1 MSVNDISERILDA
14 ARAAMPGAEI
24 EVKADRVSVGL
35 TRFANSYIHQNVAED
50 TTSVSLR
57 VHRDGRTIALST
69 TAATAQDMDAFVQR
83 AVALAALGPV
93 DATWPGLS
101 PAQPFEREVSHDEA
115 TAAATA
121 SDRADLVRAFVDAVG
136 GLEAAGY
143 CRTVAWTGAYRNSA
157 GQALDAA
164 TASADMDGIARCGGA
179 DSVARRLSARL
190 SDLDG
195 AALGDRAASGARTS
209 ASPEELPPGRY
220 EVIFEPEAVSD
231 LLNNIISYGFNG
243 KVFNEGRSFAELG
256 TAQFDPAISIHD
268 DPYAGDIGAKPFD
281 HEGTS
286 RARLTLVDNGITS
299 AIAHDRRTAREA
311 GANSTGHSTPG
322 DNWGPQA
329 ANAGL
334 APGTAT
340 LESMIASMERGILVR
355 DLWYTRV
362 LDPRSL
368 VITGLTRN
376 GAWLVEQGQIV
387 KPVRN
392 FRFTQ
397 SYPHALAPGA
407 VLGVGSTPVPQA
419 SRRELNTLSCPALH
433 LASWNFTGGASG

>member
-1 MSVNDISERILDA
+1 MKMSDVAESVLAA
-14 ARAAMPGAEI
+14 ARKAMPGAEV
-24 EVKADRVSVGL
+24 EVKVDRVSVGL
-35 TRFANSYIHQNVAED
+35 TRFANSCIHQNVAED

-69 TAATAQDMDAFVQR
+69 TTGDHAAFVER
-83 AVALAALGPV
+83 AAALAALAPV
-93 DATWPGLS
+93 DAGWPGLS
-101 PAQPFEREVSHDEA
+101 PAQPLEQEVTHDEA

-121 SDRADLVRAFVDAVG
+121 HDRASLVRDFVEAVG

-143 CRTVAWTGAYRNSA
+143 CRTVAWAGAYRNSA
-157 GQALDAA
+157 GQALDSA
-164 TASADMDGIARCGGA
+164 TASADMDGIARSGGV
-179 DSVARRLSARL
+179 DSVARRLSGRL

-195 AALGDRAASGARTS
+195 AALGARAASGVRSS
-209 ASPEELPPGRY
+209 ATPQELPPGRY

-231 LLNNIISYGFNG
+231 LLNNIVTYGFNG
-243 KVFNEGRSFAELG
+243 KVFNEGRSFAALG
-256 TAQFDPAISIHD
+256 TPQFDPAISIHD

-281 HEGTS
+281 NEGTS
-286 RARLTLVDNGITS
+286 RSRLTLVDRGITM

-311 GANSTGHSTPG
+311 GAHSTGHSIPG
-322 DNWGPQA
+322 ENWGPVA

-334 APGTAT
+334 APGSAT
-340 LESMIASMERGILVR
+340 LESMISSMERGILVR

-376 GAWLVEQGQIV
+376 GAWLVENGEIV

-397 SYPHALAPGA
+397 SYPRALEPGA
-407 VLGVGSTPVPQA
+407 VLGVGSVPVPQA

>member
-1 MSVNDISERILDA
+1 MRPQEVAEHVLDL
-14 ARAAMPGAEI
+14 ARKAMPGAEI
-24 EVKADRVSVGL
+24 EVKADRTSTGL
-35 TRFANSYIHQNVAED
+35 TRFANSFIHQNVAED
-50 TTSVSLR
+50 TTSVWLR
-57 VHRDGRTIALST
+57 AHRDGRTIALST
-69 TAATAQDMDAFVQR
+69 TTPDYAAFVDRAAAMAQR
-83 AVALAALGPV
+83 APADPG
-93 DATWPGLS
+93 WPGLS
-101 PAQPFEREVSHDEA
+101 REQPLERDVARDEA
-115 TAAATA
+115 TAAA
-121 SDRADLVRAFVDAVG
+121 SPGDRAALVRDFVDAVG

-164 TASADMDGIARCGGA
+164 TASADMDGIARFNGA

-195 AALGDRAASGARTS
+195 AELGSRAADSVRSQAG
-209 ASPEELPPGRY
+209 PQELPPGRY

-231 LLNNIISYGFNG
+231 LLNNLIMHGFNG

-256 TAQFDPAISIHD
+256 TPQFDPLISIHD
-268 DPYAGDIGAKPFD
+268 DPFAGDIGARPFD
-281 HEGTS
+281 HEGTPRS
-286 RARLTLVDNGITS
+286 RLALVNSGITS

-311 GANSTGHSTPG
+311 GARSTGHAVPG
-322 DNWGPQA
+322 ENWGPMA

-340 LESMIASMERGILVR
+340 LESMIAAMGRGILVR

-368 VITGLTRN
+368 VMTGLTRN
-376 GAWLVEQGQIV
+376 GAWLVENGEIV
-387 KPVRN
+387 KPLRN

-397 SYPHALAPGA
+397 SYPRALEPGA
-407 VLGVGSTPVPQA
+407 VLGVGSTPVPQP

>member
-1 MSVNDISERILDA
+1 MSVNEVNEMAEQVLDA
-14 ARAAMPGAEI
+14 ARKAVPGAEI
-24 EVKADRVSVGL
+24 EVKADRLSVGL

-50 TTSVSLR
+50 TTWVSLR

-69 TAATAQDMDAFVQR
+69 TTGDHAAFVER
-83 AVALAALGPV
+83 AAALAALGPV
-93 DATWPGLS
+93 DAGWPGLS
-101 PAQPFEREVSHDEA
+101 PAQPLEREVSHDEA

-121 SDRADLVRAFVDAVG
+121 QDRASLVRDFVNAVG

-143 CRTVAWTGAYRNSA
+143 CRTVAWAGAYRNSA
-157 GQALDAA
+157 GQALDAV
-164 TASADMDGIARCGGA
+164 TASADMDGIARSDGV

-195 AALGDRAASGARTS
+195 AALGARAASGVHSS
-209 ASPEELPPGRY
+209 ASPHELPPGRY

-231 LLNNIISYGFNG
+231 LLNNIITYGFNG
-243 KVFNEGRSFAELG
+243 KVFNEGRSFAALG
-256 TAQFDPAISIHD
+256 MPQFDPAISIHD
-268 DPYAGDIGAKPFD
+268 DPYADDIGAKPFD
-281 HEGTS
+281 NEGTS
-286 RARLTLVDNGITS
+286 RGRLTLVDAGITT
-299 AIAHDRRTAREA
+299 AIAHDRRTGREA
-311 GANSTGHSTPG
+311 GALSTGHSIPG
-322 DNWGPQA
+322 EHWGPQA
-329 ANAGL
+329 TNAGL
-334 APGTAT
+334 TPGSAT

-368 VITGLTRN
+368 VVTGLTRN
-376 GAWLVEQGQIV
+376 GAWLVENGEIV

-397 SYPHALAPGA
+397 SYPNALAPGA
-407 VLGVGSTPVPQA
+407 VLGVGSVPVPQA

>member
-1 MSVNDISERILDA
+1 MSVEEIAERVLDA

-57 VHRDGRTIALST
+57 AHRDGRTIALST
-69 TAATAQDMDAFVQR
+69 TTGDHNAFVQR
-83 AVALAALGPV
+83 AAALAALGPV

-101 PAQPFEREVSHDEA
+101 PAQPFEHEVSHDEA

-164 TASADMDGIARCGGA
+164 TASADMDGIARTGGA

-195 AALGDRAASGARTS
+195 ASLGERAATGARSS

-256 TAQFDPAISIHD
+256 TAQFDTAISIHD

-281 HEGTS
+281 NEGTS
-286 RARLTLVDNGITS
+286 RARLTLVDNGITT

-311 GANSTGHSTPG
+311 GATSTGHSTPG
-322 DNWGPQA
+322 ENWGPQA
-329 ANAGL
+329 ANARL
-334 APGTAT
+334 AAGTAT
-340 LESMIASMERGILVR
+340 LDSMIASMERGILVR

-376 GAWLVEQGQIV
+376 GAWLVEHGRIV

-397 SYPHALAPGA
+397 SYPNALAPGA
-407 VLGVGSTPVPQA
+407 VLGVGSVPVPQA